1 MRVTG
6 MNMADATDELQMNEI
21 LADLEQA
28 FGAELPFS
36 DGPLADEDL
45 AALGRLFGD
54 DGYQQYLQDQINR
67 QIIRDYLLNAR
78 VLGYLDDEHL
88 AVLVHRAMS
97 QEGRAVL
104 ALHMVM
110 RSVEEA
116 WDLAGECSSGSLQV
130 LRPVAGSPPQL
141 ELIPS

>member
-1 MRVTG
+1 MTVTG
-6 MNMADATDELQMNEI
+6 MNMADATDELQMNKM

-28 FGAELPFS
+28 FGDELPFS
-36 DGPLADEDL
+36 GTALAEEDL
-45 AALGRLFGD
+45 AVLGRLFGD

-67 QIIRDYLLNAR
+67 QVIRDYLLNAR
-78 VLGYLDDEHL
+78 VLGYVDDEHV
-88 AVLVHRAMS
+88 AVLTRRAMS
-97 QEGRAVL
+97 PEGRAVL

-130 LRPVAGSPPQL
+130 LRPVPGSPPQL

>member
-1 MRVTG
+1 MKVTG
-6 MNMADATDELQMNEI
+6 KNMADATDQLQMNEM

-28 FGAELPFS
+28 FGPELPFT
-36 DGPLADEDL
+36 DAPLEERDL

-67 QIIRDYLLNAR
+67 QVIRDYLLNAR
-78 VLGYLDDEHL
+78 VLGYIDDEHV
-88 AVLVHRAMS
+88 AVLMHRAVS
-97 QEGRAVL
+97 CEGRAVL

-110 RSVEEA
+110 RSIEDA
-116 WDLAGECSSGSLQV
+116 WDLADECSSGNLQV